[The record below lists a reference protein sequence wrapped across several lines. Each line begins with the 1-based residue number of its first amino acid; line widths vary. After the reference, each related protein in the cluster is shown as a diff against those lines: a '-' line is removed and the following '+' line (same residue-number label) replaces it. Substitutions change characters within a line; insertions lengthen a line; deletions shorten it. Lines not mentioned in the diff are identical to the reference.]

1 MTVDGG
7 GECEAGKVPRMP
19 NDEVSRDASLARARG
34 GHSDGFDDLVRWLE
48 GPLLGFARARNSDDP
63 DGVVNEVLLRA
74 FSSLGSFSGSADDFR
89 AWVYRIARN
98 LIIDQ
103 ARARS
108 RRFLEVAT
116 APGDLP
122 PVPVESDDEFDQT
135 SRVAAMLESL
145 TPDQRDVV
153 VLRIIADLSVEQAA
167 QVMGRSSGS
176 VRVLQHRALARLR
189 EKSSDDL

>member
-1 MTVDGG
+1 MRVGHVD
-7 GECEAGKVPRMP
+7 
-19 NDEVSRDASLARARG
+19 DEMGRDASLARAKA

-48 GPLLGFARARNSDDP
+48 GPLLGFARARNADDP

-103 ARARS
+103 SRARS
-108 RRFLEVAT
+108 RRVVELAT

-122 PVPVESDDEFDQT
+122 AVPVEGDDALDQA
-135 SRVAAMLESL
+135 SRVATMLESL
-145 TPDQRDVV
+145 TAEQREVV
-153 VLRIIADLSVEQAA
+153 LLRIIADLSVEQTAA
-167 QVMGRSSGS
+167 VMGRSSGS
-176 VRVLQHRALARLR
+176 VRVLQHRALTRLR
-189 EKSSDDL
+189 EKSSADL